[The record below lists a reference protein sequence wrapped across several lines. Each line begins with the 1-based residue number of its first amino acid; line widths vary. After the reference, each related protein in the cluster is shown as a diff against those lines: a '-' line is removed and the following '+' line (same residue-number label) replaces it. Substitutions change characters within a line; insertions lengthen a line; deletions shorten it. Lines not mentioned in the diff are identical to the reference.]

1 MEGYLEG
8 ATCSFSLTQKHASG
22 MTFQHYVQPQ
32 HCVKVVEPHE
42 DNLDV
47 LNAFAWA
54 PVRHLEIC
62 VGLCRA
68 ALRSYRVQEA
78 NLAC

>member
-1 MEGYLEG
+1 
-8 ATCSFSLTQKHASG
+8 
-22 MTFQHYVQPQ
+22 MTFQHCVQPQ

-42 DNLDV
+42 DNSDV

-62 VGLCRA
+62 VGMCRA